1 MMAKQTVRI
10 EGLRQLG
17 DALRELGDDVA
28 KKVAVA
34 ATGAGARVIRDL
46 ARQKAP
52 VAPQDYVVEGQP
64 VPRGNL
70 PKQIVTKQVPKSQR
84 KLTSEH
90 VVAVRGK
97 RKHGYA
103 SRVGALQEF
112 GTVKQ
117 SPQPFMRPAF
127 EQGKDKALQA
137 ITDRLRARVDKA
149 QKGGK

>member
-1 MMAKQTVRI
+1 MAKATVRV

-17 DALRELGDDVA
+17 AAMRSLGSDIS

-34 ATGAGARVIRDL
+34 ATGAGARVIRKR
-46 ARQKAP
+46 AQQNAP
-52 VAPQDYVVEGQP
+52 IADEDYEVEGQH

-70 PKQIVTKQVPKSQR
+70 PKQIVAKQVPKSQR
-84 KLTSEH
+84 RLTSEH

-117 SPQPFMRPAF
+117 QPQPFVRPAF
-127 EQGKDKALQA
+127 DEGKGEALQA
-137 ITDRLRARVDKA
+137 ITERLRKRIERA
-149 QKGGK
+149 QRTGK